1 LQAFPGALSNA
12 ELVAKTVNAL
22 EKYGYGKTTLLATS
36 FCCDE
41 VNRPLEEDF
50 AKPYGQQFNMVSE
63 IVIIET
69 FFLNMAESQLT
80 FSSFQGGLAG
90 FPFGG
95 VTGFAAM
102 AKHIPDG
109 GSCKLDTFFCYLLH
123 RVVQVCSDRYMANTC
138 SIIFMPNMYFF
149 APLQVLLFTVLT
161 LALTTMEMLV
171 PSTAEARRRV
181 EPAAV
186 VPWRRLVM

>member
-50 AKPYGQQFNMVSE
+50 AKPYGQQFNM
-63 IVIIET
+63 
-69 FFLNMAESQLT
+69 
-80 FSSFQGGLAG
+80 GGLAG

-109 GSCKLDTFFCYLLH
+109 GSCKL
-123 RVVQVCSDRYMANTC
+123 
-138 SIIFMPNMYFF
+138 
-149 APLQVLLFTVLT
+149 
-161 LALTTMEMLV
+161 
-171 PSTAEARRRV
+171 
-181 EPAAV
+181 
-186 VPWRRLVM
+186 